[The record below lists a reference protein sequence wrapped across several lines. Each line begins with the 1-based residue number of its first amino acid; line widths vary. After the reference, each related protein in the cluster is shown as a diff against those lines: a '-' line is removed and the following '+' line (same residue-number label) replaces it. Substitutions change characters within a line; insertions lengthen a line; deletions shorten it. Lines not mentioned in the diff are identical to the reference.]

1 MTSECGF
8 LSDLIDQRFD
18 TSTFCCLVADP
29 DPTQYVWDE
38 QTGYYY
44 DHSTG
49 LYYDA
54 NSQVF
59 ISCNITVINFQLCSF
74 CTREKKPN

>member
-1 MTSECGF
+1 MLS
-8 LSDLIDQRFD
+8 LSDSVNEGTILSLCFI
-18 TSTFCCLVADP
+18 ADP
-29 DPTQYVWDE
+29 DPSQYVWDD

-54 NSQVF
+54 NSQV
-59 ISCNITVINFQLCSF
+59 
-74 CTREKKPN
+74 CTAVSIIASSKIYSTSV

>member
-1 MTSECGF
+1 MSS
-8 LSDLIDQRFD
+8 LSDLVNEGTILRLWF
-18 TSTFCCLVADP
+18 TADP
-29 DPTQYVWDE
+29 DPSQYVWDD

-54 NSQVF
+54 NSQVCTVS
-59 ISCNITVINFQLCSF
+59 ITASCKIYSLATLIV
-74 CTREKKPN
+74 RRA